1 MPGMRIAIVD
11 DHALVRAGLIRLLS
25 GRYDVVGEAADAAA
39 ALALVRRAKPDLL
52 LLDLSLPDRDGLT
65 LIPELAAAS
74 PETRI
79 LVLTMYDEPEYAAA
93 AAARGAYG
101 LVSKSAPADALYAA
115 IEAAAAGSLERPGAG
130 LTARERDVLALLGEG
145 RGDAEI
151 ALALGISPRTVV
163 NHCARLRE
171 KLGLHTRAGLIAHAK
186 RVGLAPRD

>member
-1 MPGMRIAIVD
+1 MMW
-11 DHALVRAGLIRLLS
+11 S
-25 GRYDVVGEAADAAA
+25 GRPPT
-39 ALALVRRAKPDLL
+39 LRPLL
-52 LLDLSLPDRDGLT
+52 PSSAGQSPIFSFSISPFPIATGL
-65 LIPELAAAS
+65 
-74 PETRI
+74 R
-79 LVLTMYDEPEYAAA
+79 
-93 AAARGAYG
+93 
-101 LVSKSAPADALYAA
+101 
-115 IEAAAAGSLERPGAG
+115 EAAAAGSLERPGAG

>member
-25 GRYDVVGEAADAAA
+25 GCGRSCPRPPGKARSSPSRSLPSRSRRAYDHPRARCRLLGDADSRPHD
-39 ALALVRRAKPDLL
+39 VRRAGV
-52 LLDLSLPDRDGLT
+52 R
-65 LIPELAAAS
+65 
-74 PETRI
+74 R
-79 LVLTMYDEPEYAAA
+79 
-93 AAARGAYG
+93 RCRRG